1 MMNLHC
7 RSLLVVACLVMAP
20 TYGVAQSTQDIVNQF
35 YPTNRLSTDPEDRQT
50 CFGVHT
56 SLNDEPMV
64 IIAGYTDLDDGVVRV
79 LTRDGAGTFGV
90 GYEVPAKYGITGSN
104 CSVDM
109 VDVDFD
115 GQLEALLTFGA
126 HGGSQGWLFRWNGA
140 QLTNLTPTTI
150 ANDRERSELFSPGVI
165 DITHSGWMQILSL
178 GSSEPLAEN
187 EPTSN
192 PDEIYE
198 AFSGVYARSRF
209 VLAVGDFD
217 EGSDPRA
224 NVFHFRRSQDSVGP
238 FALRVTNGDRKGQH
252 RVATGTI
259 TLNGVVVLNAS
270 QLTSANAFVDITLSD
285 LPVQNTI
292 IVSMTGDDD
301 STITVTVWD
310 STVRVP

>member
-1 MMNLHC
+1 MTNLNC

-20 TYGVAQSTQDIVNQF
+20 AYGVAQSTQDIVNQF

-209 VLAVGDFD
+209 VLVWSIFIETPSAVWPP
-217 EGSDPRA
+217 EPSGSPRC
-224 NVFHFRRSQDSVGP
+224 
-238 FALRVTNGDRKGQH
+238 
-252 RVATGTI
+252 
-259 TLNGVVVLNAS
+259 
-270 QLTSANAFVDITLSD
+270 
-285 LPVQNTI
+285 
-292 IVSMTGDDD
+292 
-301 STITVTVWD
+301 
-310 STVRVP
+310 